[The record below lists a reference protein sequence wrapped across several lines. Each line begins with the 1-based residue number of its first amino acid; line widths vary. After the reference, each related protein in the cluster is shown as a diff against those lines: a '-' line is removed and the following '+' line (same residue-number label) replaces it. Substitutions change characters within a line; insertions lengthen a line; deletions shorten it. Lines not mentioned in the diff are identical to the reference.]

1 MDLRDTTVEANSAPD
16 MTAYYLYR
24 MESPTGRW
32 GLAVE
37 QLELDRFSVAVTYQ
51 EPGWDVHGIARY
63 WVYATRDLAEAR
75 FLELQRL
82 LGKLDEGQDLKAM
95 VPHLPEEELLEDD
108 DNEADGDEGAEEEG
122 PEEGGPKA

>member
-1 MDLRDTTVEANSAPD
+1 MELRDTTVEANSAPD

-24 MESPTGRW
+24 MQSKQDRW

-37 QLELDRFSVAVTYQ
+37 QLEADRFSVAVTYQ
-51 EPGWDVHGIARY
+51 EPGWPVHGVARY

-82 LGKLDEGQDLKAM
+82 LGGEAEDQPLKALTAKLPPEERLDE
-95 VPHLPEEELLEDD
+95 ED
-108 DNEADGDEGAEEEG
+108 
-122 PEEGGPKA
+122 

>member
-1 MDLRDTTVEANSAPD
+1 MELRDTTVEANSAPD

-24 MESPTGRW
+24 MQSKADRW

-37 QLELDRFSVAVTYQ
+37 QPETERFTVSVTYQ

-82 LGKLDEGQDLKAM
+82 LGGLDEALELKAM
-95 VPHLPEEELLEDD
+95 TAALPEEERF
-108 DNEADGDEGAEEEG
+108 EEE
-122 PEEGGPKA
+122 E

>member
-24 MESPTGRW
+24 MMSTGDRW

-37 QLELDRFSVAVTYQ
+37 HLEVDRFSVAVTYQ
-51 EPGWDVHGIARY
+51 EPGWDVHGVARY

-82 LGKLDEGQDLKAM
+82 LGKLEESLDLKAM
-95 VPHLPEEELLEDD
+95 TPELPEEEFEDRFQDD
-108 DNEADGDEGAEEEG
+108 DDDAEEADEEAAK
-122 PEEGGPKA
+122 PDDV

>member
-1 MDLRDTTVEANSAPD
+1 MELRDTTVEANSAPD

-24 MESPTGRW
+24 MQSKGDRW

-37 QLELDRFSVAVTYQ
+37 QLETDRFSVAVTFQ
-51 EPGWDVHGIARY
+51 EPGWDVHGVARY

-82 LGKLDEGQDLKAM
+82 LGKLDEDLDLKALTAE
-95 VPHLPEEELLEDD
+95 LPEEEGYDLDED
-108 DNEADGDEGAEEEG
+108 EAEDEDEAGDEEAA
-122 PEEGGPKA
+122 K

>member
-24 MESPTGRW
+24 MESPSGHW

-37 QLELDRFSVAVTYQ
+37 QLELDRFSVAVTFQ

-82 LGKLDEGQDLKAM
+82 FGGLDEALELRAM
-95 VPHLPEEELLEDD
+95 TALLPPEERIEDED
-108 DNEADGDEGAEEEG
+108 
-122 PEEGGPKA
+122 